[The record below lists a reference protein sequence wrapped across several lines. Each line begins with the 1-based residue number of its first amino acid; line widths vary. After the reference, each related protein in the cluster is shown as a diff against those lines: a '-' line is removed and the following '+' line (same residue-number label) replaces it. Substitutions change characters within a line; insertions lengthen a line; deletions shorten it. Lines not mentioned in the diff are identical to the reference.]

1 MPIYRQISARIVTK
15 RVPEMFLRRFIEQGG
30 QCRSLTIVSPWIA
43 PLHDSQYTLGQ
54 VVSRIRTGRVPT
66 YVITRPPA
74 LAWHREAVE
83 ILMACPYV
91 EVNFN
96 EVLHAKFFVCEREPY
111 GYALLGTA
119 NLTMQGITG
128 YEVGI
133 MIEGTG
139 GGQPIVD
146 GLRDL
151 GQITLRSLK
160 ETQCIKRIE
169 RRKERKP

>member
-1 MPIYRQISARIVTK
+1 MPIYRRISARIVTK

-30 QCRSLTIVSPWIA
+30 RCRSLTIVSPWIA
-43 PLHDSQYTLGQ
+43 PLHDSPYTLER
-54 VVSRIRTGRVPT
+54 VVSKIRAGRVPT

-74 LAWHREAVE
+74 LDWHREAVE
-83 ILMACPYV
+83 ILTACPYV

-96 EVLHAKFFVCEREPY
+96 EVLHAKFFVCDREPY

-119 NLTMQGITG
+119 NLTMQGIAG

-133 MIEGTG
+133 MIEGSG

-160 ETQCIKRIE
+160 ETQCVKRIQ
-169 RRKERKP
+169 RRKE